1 MTSAENGEMAAQ
13 ERRVYADVNAVVG
26 GYLRDLAFAQSS
38 QQKMF
43 GYKRAAAAIF
53 GLEMPLTDLVGP
65 DGAWPKIPGIGPGSA
80 RVIREVLETGGSL
93 TVEQAIEASDRRADI
108 QRRRLLRQHF
118 LSRAEVRRVLS
129 DPAFAGPTIDQYHGD
144 LQMHAEWSDGS
155 PTVQEIAEAC
165 LERGYQYSAV
175 TDHSYGLQIAGGMS
189 MDEAVQQR
197 TAIDAVNARYGKR
210 FRLLQGIEANIDAAG
225 QLDLTDDEA
234 ATFDVV
240 LAAPHSR
247 LRRSEDQT
255 DRMLAAVAHPV
266 VRILAHPR
274 GRMSGSRAGVL
285 ADWGAVFAAAAERH
299 VAIEIDGDPARQDL
313 DHTLAARAL
322 AAGCLFAL
330 DSDAHTTT
338 QLAYAET
345 ALAHARLAGIP
356 AERIVNC
363 WSLDR
368 LLDWLAT
375 PSSEHR
381 P

>member
-1 MTSAENGEMAAQ
+1 MAVQ
-13 ERRVYADVNAVVG
+13 GFRVYADVNAVVG
-26 GYLRDLAFAQSS
+26 GFLRDLAFAQSS

-53 GLEMPLTDLVGP
+53 ALDRPLTDLVGP
-65 DGAWPKIPGIGPGSA
+65 DGAWPKIPGIGPGST
-80 RVIREVLETGGSL
+80 RVIREVLETGGSP
-93 TVEQAIEASDRRADI
+93 TVEQAIDASDRRADI
-108 QRRRLLRQHF
+108 QRRRQLRRHF
-118 LSRAEVRRVLS
+118 LSRAEVRRILS
-129 DPAFAGPTIDQYHGD
+129 DPAFVGPTSEQYLGD
-144 LQMHAEWSDGS
+144 LQMHSEWSDGS
-155 PTVQEIAEAC
+155 SAVQDIADAC
-165 LERGYQYSAV
+165 RERGYQYSAV
-175 TDHSYGLQIAGGMS
+175 TDHSYGLKIAGGMS
-189 MDEAVQQR
+189 MADAAQQR
-197 TAIDAVNARYGKR
+197 TAIDEVNARCGNQ

-255 DRMLAAVAHPV
+255 DRMLAAVAHPA

-274 GRMSGSRAGVL
+274 GRITGSRAGVI
-285 ADWGAVFAAAAERH
+285 ANWDAVFASAAQRR
-299 VAIEIDGDPARQDL
+299 VAIEIDGDPSRQDL
-313 DHTLAARAL
+313 DHTLAASAL
-322 AAGCLFAL
+322 PAGCLFAL

-338 QLAYAET
+338 QLSYAET

-363 WSLDR
+363 WPLDR
-368 LLDWLAT
+368 LLAWLSN
-375 PSSEHR
+375 PSSERR